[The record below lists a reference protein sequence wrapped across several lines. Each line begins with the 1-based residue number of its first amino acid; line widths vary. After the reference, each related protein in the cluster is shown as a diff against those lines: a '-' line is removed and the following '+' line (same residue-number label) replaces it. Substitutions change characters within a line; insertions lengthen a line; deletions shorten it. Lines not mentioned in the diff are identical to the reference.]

1 MAFFIVMKKSFLLY
15 CDLKHTIDK
24 LPDETAGKLL
34 KLILDYANGDFNE
47 PTDLLLQV
55 VFEPIK
61 QSLIRDLEKY
71 DAKVI
76 RNRENGSKGGRP
88 SKEDNPQKPT
98 GLNNNPLKAK
108 KADSDSDNDSDSV
121 SDSGNEIEI
130 VKVKNNKEPK
140 SISDFVK
147 LMESEKY
154 LGTDELLNKTFI
166 NYIEMRINMKKI
178 PTKNAVELLTKK
190 LKELSIA
197 KTDIAVKILE
207 NSIQNNWVGIF
218 ELKTSNSTNFV
229 KQAPAVFNR
238 SSQGQKYV
246 GDDVI

>member
-1 MAFFIVMKKSFLLY
+1 MKKSFLLY

-24 LPDETAGKLL
+24 LPDETAGRLL

-98 GLNNNPLKAK
+98 GLINNPLKAK
-108 KADSDSDNDSDSV
+108 KADSDSDSDNDSV
-121 SDSGNEIEI
+121 SDNDNDNDNDII
-130 VKVKNNKEPK
+130 K
-140 SISDFVK
+140 
-147 LMESEKY
+147 
-154 LGTDELLNKTFI
+154 
-166 NYIEMRINMKKI
+166 
-178 PTKNAVELLTKK
+178 
-190 LKELSIA
+190 IA
-197 KTDIAVKILE
+197 KA
-207 NSIQNNWVGIF
+207 
-218 ELKTSNSTNFV
+218 TSFKSYSNKDLINQIKPLIDKFGKDTCNAFYSYWSEPLANGKMRLTNEKAWDTNRRLTSWKQREKQPTNTFV
-229 KQAPAVFNR
+229 KQPQPVFNR
-238 SSQGQKYV
+238 SSQGQHYV
-246 GDDVI
+246 GDDVK

>member
-24 LPDETAGKLL
+24 LTDETAGRLL

-108 KADSDSDNDSDSV
+108 KADSDNDSV
-121 SDSGNEIEI
+121 SDNGNGNDII
-130 VKVKNNKEPK
+130 KSAKAPSFKTYNNQDLINQMKPLIDKFGKDTCNAFYSYWSEPLANGK
-140 SISDFVK
+140 MR
-147 LMESEKY
+147 LTGEKAWD
-154 LGTDELLNKTFI
+154 TH
-166 NYIEMRINMKKI
+166 RR
-178 PTKNAVELLTKK
+178 
-190 LKELSIA
+190 LSTW
-197 KTDIAVKILE
+197 KQREK
-207 NSIQNNWVGIF
+207 QP
-218 ELKTSNSTNFV
+218 SNNFV
-229 KQAPAVFNR
+229 KQVQPVFNR

>member
-108 KADSDSDNDSDSV
+108 KADSDSDNDSV
-121 SDSGNEIEI
+121 SDNGNDIIKSAKAPSFKSYNHQDLINQIKPLIDKYGKDTCNAFYSYWSEPLANGKMRLTNE
-130 VKVKNNKEPK
+130 KAWDTNRRLSTWKQREKQPNN
-140 SISDFVK
+140 
-147 LMESEKY
+147 
-154 LGTDELLNKTFI
+154 T
-166 NYIEMRINMKKI
+166 
-178 PTKNAVELLTKK
+178 
-190 LKELSIA
+190 
-197 KTDIAVKILE
+197 
-207 NSIQNNWVGIF
+207 
-218 ELKTSNSTNFV
+218 FV
-229 KQAPAVFNR
+229 KQPPVVFNR
-238 SSQGQKYV
+238 SSQGQHYV
-246 GDDVI
+246 GDDVN

>member
-1 MAFFIVMKKSFLLY
+1 MKKSFLLY

-47 PTDLLLQV
+47 PNDLLLQV

-98 GLNNNPLKAK
+98 GLINNPLKAK
-108 KADSDSDNDSDSV
+108 KADSDSDSDSV
-121 SDSGNEIEI
+121 SDNGNEREI

-147 LMESEKY
+147 LIESEKY
-154 LGTDELLNKTFI
+154 LGIDVSLNATFI
-166 NYIEMRINMKKI
+166 NYIQMRINMKKI

-190 LKELSIA
+190 LRELSKANKDVAI
-197 KTDIAVKILE
+197 KILE

-218 ELKTSNSTNFV
+218 ELNNNKTNTFV
-229 KQAPAVFNR
+229 KQGQQPVVFNR
-238 SSQGQKYV
+238 SSQGQHYV
-246 GDDVI
+246 GDDVK

>member
-71 DAKVI
+71 DAKVV
-76 RNRENGSKGGRP
+76 RNKENGSKGGRP
-88 SKEDNPQKPT
+88 SKENNPQKPT

-108 KADSDSDNDSDSV
+108 KADSDSDSDSE
-121 SDSGNEIEI
+121 SDNGNEREI

-147 LMESEKY
+147 LIESEKY
-154 LGTDELLNKTFI
+154 LGTDENLNKTFI
-166 NYIEMRINMKKI
+166 NFIQMRINIKKI

-190 LKELSIA
+190 LRDLSKANKEVAI
-197 KTDIAVKILE
+197 KILE
-207 NSIQNNWVGIF
+207 NSIENNWSTIY
-218 ELKTSNSTNFV
+218 ELKNNNTTNFV